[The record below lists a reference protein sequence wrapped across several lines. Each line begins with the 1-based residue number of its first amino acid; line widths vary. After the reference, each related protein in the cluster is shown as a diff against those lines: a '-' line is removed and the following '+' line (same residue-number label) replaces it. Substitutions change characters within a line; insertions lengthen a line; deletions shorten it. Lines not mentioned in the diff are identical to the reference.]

1 MGPARITLMS
11 NASGSWAVLGRF
23 DDSPQL
29 RADLDA
35 IAQLRVQGAQGQ
47 VSLAPASLRA
57 QLAHRPPQRLIDR
70 IVHTASVHRL
80 VLFTF

>member
-35 IAQLRVQGAQGQ
+35 SCSTLHHHTDRRTHFKIVDEQGNTLATLKDGARQFEAVQG
-47 VSLAPASLRA
+47 RA
-57 QLAHRPPQRLIDR
+57 
-70 IVHTASVHRL
+70 
-80 VLFTF
+80 

>member
-11 NASGSWAVLGRF
+11 NAGGSWAVLGRF

-35 IAQLRVQGAQGQ
+35 SCSTLHYHTDRRTHFKIVDEQGNTLATLRDGATQFEAVKG
-47 VSLAPASLRA
+47 RG
-57 QLAHRPPQRLIDR
+57 
-70 IVHTASVHRL
+70 
-80 VLFTF
+80 

>member
-11 NASGSWAVLGRF
+11 NASGSWATLGRF

-35 IAQLRVQGAQGQ
+35 CCSSLHYHTDRRTHFKIVDEMGNTLAKLRDGACRFEDVKG
-47 VSLAPASLRA
+47 R
-57 QLAHRPPQRLIDR
+57 D
-70 IVHTASVHRL
+70 
-80 VLFTF
+80 

>member
-35 IAQLRVQGAQGQ
+35 SCSTLHYHSDRRTHFKLVDEKGNTLATLRDGATKFEAVKG
-47 VSLAPASLRA
+47 R
-57 QLAHRPPQRLIDR
+57 D
-70 IVHTASVHRL
+70 
-80 VLFTF
+80 

>member
-29 RADLDA
+29 RADLDTSCSTLHHHSDRRTHFKLVDEKGNTLA
-35 IAQLRVQGAQGQ
+35 TLRDGARKFETVKGN
-47 VSLAPASLRA
+47 
-57 QLAHRPPQRLIDR
+57 
-70 IVHTASVHRL
+70 
-80 VLFTF
+80 

>member
-29 RADLDA
+29 RADLDTSCGMLHHHSDRRTHFKLVDEKGNTLA
-35 IAQLRVQGAQGQ
+35 TLRDGATQFEPVKG
-47 VSLAPASLRA
+47 RG
-57 QLAHRPPQRLIDR
+57 
-70 IVHTASVHRL
+70 
-80 VLFTF
+80 

>member
-29 RADLDA
+29 RADLNACCGSLHYHSDRRTHFKIVDEQGNTLA
-35 IAQLRVQGAQGQ
+35 TLRDGARKFEAVKG
-47 VSLAPASLRA
+47 RA
-57 QLAHRPPQRLIDR
+57 
-70 IVHTASVHRL
+70 
-80 VLFTF
+80 

>member
-29 RADLDA
+29 RADLNASCSTLHHHTDRRTHFK
-35 IAQLRVQGAQGQ
+35 LVDEQGQ
-47 VSLAPASLRA
+47 TLATLKDGARQFETTKRRA
-57 QLAHRPPQRLIDR
+57 
-70 IVHTASVHRL
+70 
-80 VLFTF
+80 